1 MELMKIITKSAF
13 NSNYIEYE
21 SKEYKNKNLS
31 ITKYLYIII
40 PYLSDMINHNIIQSE
55 WKIQLSMEINF
66 RSSNDSY
73 EICTMHTKSDNI
85 DILVGNE
92 TNDIIE

>member
-55 WKIQLSMEINF
+55 KFNYQWKSIFGLLMILMKFVQCIQKVI
-66 RSSNDSY
+66 
-73 EICTMHTKSDNI
+73 T
-85 DILVGNE
+85 
-92 TNDIIE
+92 

>member
-1 MELMKIITKSAF
+1 MKIITKSAF

-40 PYLSDMINHNIIQSE
+40 PYLSDMINHNIIQS
-55 WKIQLSMEINF
+55 K
-66 RSSNDSY
+66 
-73 EICTMHTKSDNI
+73 
-85 DILVGNE
+85 
-92 TNDIIE
+92 

>member
-1 MELMKIITKSAF
+1 MELMKIIIKSAF

-21 SKEYKNKNLS
+21 SKGYKNKNLS

-40 PYLSDMINHNIIQSE
+40 PFLGDMINHNKIQSE

-66 RSSNDSY
+66 GSSNDSY